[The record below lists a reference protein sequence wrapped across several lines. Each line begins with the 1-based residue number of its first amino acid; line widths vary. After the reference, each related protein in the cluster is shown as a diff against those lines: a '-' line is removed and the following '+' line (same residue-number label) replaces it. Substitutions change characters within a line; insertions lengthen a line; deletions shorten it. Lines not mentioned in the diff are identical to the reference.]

1 MKTLFFRSESDLNL
15 AYLLLNSSLMYWWWR
30 VRDGGMT
37 LALETIKSVPL
48 PTFEVN
54 PELVSALVNSE
65 TTNKVFKMNAGAL
78 QENIKHDLSLIE
90 KLNDYIAP
98 QFSARLILTH
108 ANSELVQ
115 IGDSVTTQR
124 VNYEA

>member
-1 MKTLFFRSESDLNL
+1 M
-15 AYLLLNSSLMYWWWR
+15 
-30 VRDGGMT
+30 RDGGMT